1 MHAVFWHGHVKT
13 GLLLRR
19 NAVRVRN
26 RHHQQRIHSGTRAE
40 TVVPACELTQRAN
53 TELRE
58 TAPNLF
64 GKETKIGNN
73 HFRLALKTRA
83 QRLVLRGNA
92 DGAGVQM
99 ALPGH
104 DAADGEER
112 SGAEAEFVRAE
123 NGGKHDV
130 ARELQASVHAER
142 ET

>member
-1 MHAVFWHGHVKT
+1 M
-13 GLLLRR
+13 RDR
-19 NAVRVRN
+19 N
-26 RHHQQRIHSGTRAE
+26 HQQRIHSGTRTE
-40 TVVPACELTQRAN
+40 TVIPAGELTQRAN

-58 TAPNLF
+58 AAPDFF
-64 GKETKIGNN
+64 GEETKIGNN

-83 QRLVLRGNA
+83 QRFVLRGNA

-112 SGAEAEFVRAE
+112 GGAETEFVCAE

-130 ARELQASVHAER
+130 TCEFQASVHAER